1 MKNNKR
7 KKISR
12 LALIII
18 LLLGIVF
25 TLVSMQQQ
33 DPLKT
38 ILISVGCSLLAT
50 AISTFVL
57 MQDDTQNDILEVL
70 TQIHHST
77 DALLKPE
84 HTLSALKEVGI
95 DIEYYKSKNKAL
107 AFPNSIDSA
116 QIASTAQSSLEMYKI
131 QKQYVVGHRRATAI
145 KYYYDLTGGTCEPS
159 TAEHFASLLSS
170 FWASNS
176 PCKDVIANADFDFV
190 VTPKGGSPILGYEFA
205 KLIKKPFVLHE
216 ETARFRNG
224 NNNGDMRT
232 WFNCNDIPQKG
243 STALIVDDS
252 TTGGTMVLNTID
264 HLRQYGYSVHT
275 CFVVFEPQT
284 KDAKERL
291 KSKSVQLISLIKT
304 HND

>member
-18 LLLGIVF
+18 FLLGIVF
-25 TLVSMQQQ
+25 TLVSIQQT

-57 MQDDTQNDILEVL
+57 MQDDTQNDILDVL

-84 HTLSALKEVGI
+84 HALSALKEVGI
-95 DIEYYKSKNKAL
+95 DIEYYKARNKAL
-107 AFPNSIDSA
+107 TFPNSIEPA
-116 QIASTAQSSLEMYKI
+116 QIASATQSGLEKYKI
-131 QKQYVVGHRRATAI
+131 QKQYAVGHRRPTTM
-145 KYYYDLTGGTCEPS
+145 KYYYDLIGGTCEPS

-205 KLIKKPFVLHE
+205 KLIKRPFVLHE
-216 ETARFRNG
+216 EVARFRD
-224 NNNGDMRT
+224 NNDDMRK
-232 WFNCNDIPQKG
+232 WFNCNDIPPKG
-243 STALIVDDS
+243 TTALIVDDS
-252 TTGGTMVLNTID
+252 TTGGTMVSNTID
-264 HLRQYGYSVHT
+264 HLRDYGYVVHT
-275 CFVVFEPQT
+275 CFVVFEPQI
-284 KDAKERL
+284 KDAKQRL
-291 KSKSVQLISLIKT
+291 KNKSVQLVSLIKT